1 MSKKNI
7 FASQKADIIRKLLVA
22 LNNANATPGLM
33 APKVFG

>member
-22 LNNANATPGLM
+22 LNNAHTTPRQM
-33 APKVFG
+33 ALQVFG